1 MAKLMRVYGPM
12 YMYLDYYPTY
22 SDELPENFE
31 KIPTYNVVMDTL

>member
-1 MAKLMRVYGPM
+1 MRVYGPM

-31 KIPTYNVVMDTL
+31 KFQLTMLSWIPFKKN